1 MRQVLFLSSQ
11 YNYYRD
17 INWKKLAIEIEQF
30 QNQHMERASKY
41 DNLKK
46 SIKHK
51 IEVTYNWTHQK
62 QLIHVLKLLLYIIEC
77 DKYFLFCGSL
87 FVIINL

>member
-1 MRQVLFLSSQ
+1 MRQALFLSQ
-11 YNYYRD
+11 NYYYRD
-17 INWKKLAIEIEQF
+17 VNWKKLAIEIEQF

-46 SIKHK
+46 SIKNK

-62 QLIHVLKLLLYIIEC
+62 QLIHVLKLLFYISLSVTNIF
-77 DKYFLFCGSL
+77 YFVVACL
-87 FVIINL
+87 

>member
-1 MRQVLFLSSQ
+1 MRQALFLSQ
-11 YNYYRD
+11 NYYYRD
-17 INWKKLAIEIEQF
+17 VNWKKLAIEIEQF

-46 SIKHK
+46 SIKDK

-62 QLIHVLKLLLYIIEC
+62 QLIHVLKLLFYIIEC
-77 DKYFLFCGSL
+77 DKYFIFCGSL